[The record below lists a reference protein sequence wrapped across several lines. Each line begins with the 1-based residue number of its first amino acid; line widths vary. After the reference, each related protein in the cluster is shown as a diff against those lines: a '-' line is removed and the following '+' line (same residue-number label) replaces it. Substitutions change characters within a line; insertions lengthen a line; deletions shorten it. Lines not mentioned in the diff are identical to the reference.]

1 MSNVLLPHH
10 PFLIYRISIKFIY
23 KMDGE
28 EFILY
33 LLIKHT
39 KHFLCNVSY
48 HKENNSRFVKN
59 RLKQLS
65 PLPIPINRVL
75 RE

>member
-10 PFLIYRISIKFIY
+10 PFLIYGISIEFIY
-23 KMDGE
+23 RMDGE

-39 KHFLCNVSY
+39 KHKIALFYLILKLSFIKNTVFVFCE
-48 HKENNSRFVKN
+48 KSRW
-59 RLKQLS
+59 
-65 PLPIPINRVL
+65 
-75 RE
+75 